1 MNVDIAYR
9 LSKLRRDRGLSQ
21 ESLANQ
27 LGVSRQAVSKW
38 ERAESS
44 PDTDN
49 LIALADLYG
58 MSLDDLLKGD
68 PEAHDLVDASNDEP
82 AVACDV
88 VEGAGA
94 PLDPE
99 ADSADGCTNAD
110 KGSSVG
116 AREAEP
122 THVSFSD
129 GIDVHDG
136 GDHVHMNWRDGIN
149 VHDHAGTDV
158 HVGLDGI
165 HVSDPGKGDH
175 VDMGSGGAFRVSDH
189 DGNEVHADSSGGFTV
204 NGEHCESWNEAQ
216 RHLQHHHTW
225 MHRFP
230 CGWIALIAFICMG
243 VLGGM
248 WREGLV
254 VLFSTGVWSGVSGV
268 ADAFCGE
275 RSSRRRRGAVTGLVG
290 SAALFAFLSVGL
302 LMGLWH
308 PGWVLILVGIAVCA
322 LIKAF
327 WRVDEEPEDGSESH
341 CG

>member
-49 LIALADLYG
+49 LIALAELYG
-58 MSLDDLLKGD
+58 MSLDDLLRGD
-68 PEAHDLVDASNDEP
+68 PEARDVTGSGNDEP
-82 AVACDV
+82 GYACEAAEEECVSSRPAGDDCDGSTVAAAD
-88 VEGAGA
+88 EGT
-94 PLDPE
+94 P
-99 ADSADGCTNAD
+99 
-110 KGSSVG
+110 
-116 AREAEP
+116 ARDEEAES
-122 THVSFSD
+122 THASFSD

-149 VHDHAGTDV
+149 VHDHAGVDV

-165 HVSDPGKGDH
+165 HVSDPAKGDH
-175 VDMGSGGAFRVSDH
+175 VDMGSGEGFRVSDH
-189 DGNEVHADSSGGFTV
+189 DGNEVHADPSGGFTV
-204 NGEHCESWNEAQ
+204 NGEHYDNWHEAQ
-216 RHLQHHHTW
+216 RQLLHHHTW

-230 CGWIALIAFICMG
+230 YGWIALIVFICMG
-243 VLGGM
+243 VLGDM

-254 VLFSTGVWSGVSGV
+254 ILFSTAVWSGLSGV

-275 RSSRRRRGAVTGLVG
+275 SSPRKRRSAVTSLVG
-290 SAALFAFLSVGL
+290 TVALFAFVSVGL
-302 LMGLWH
+302 LVGLWH
-308 PGWVLILVGIAVCA
+308 PGWVLILVGIATCA
-322 LIKAF
+322 LIKAL
-327 WRVDEEPEDGSESH
+327 WKVDDEVEDGS
-341 CG
+341 GD